1 MKKVK
6 LNIPVFVLFLSLF
19 SNLAFSQWEEGQ
31 ISVHLSI
38 PEIALVDIEPGA
50 NNSIDFSIIPSAESG
65 NSSIAYESS
74 NESLWINYS
83 SALANQQNTRKI
95 VAEISQGV
103 LPKGI
108 LLYLQAS
115 HYSGSGEGKL
125 GHSSGKI
132 KLANQPKPI
141 ITNIGSCYTGDGI
154 NNGHLLTFSI
164 EIKNYSKVYATE
176 ESDFNILYTIT
187 DN

>member
-1 MKKVK
+1 MKTQK
-6 LNIPVFVLFLSLF
+6 LYILCFIFFFSLV

-38 PEIALVDIEPGA
+38 PEIALVDIEPEA
-50 NNSIDFSIIPSAESG
+50 NNSIDFTIIPSAESG
-65 NSSIAYESS
+65 SSSQMHKS
-74 NESLWINYS
+74 TNESLWINYS
-83 SALANQQNTRKI
+83 SALANPQNTRKI

-108 LLYLQAS
+108 LLFLQAS
-115 HYSGSGEGKL
+115 QYSGVGDGKL
-125 GHSSGKI
+125 GHSTGKI
-132 KLANQPKPI
+132 ELTNQPKPI

-164 EIKNYSKVYATE
+164 EITNYSKVYAME